1 MTREEREE
9 ILNSDKK
16 FRYMMLDRLRTDCNY
31 YLDGHQL
38 KKHLWANDET
48 EHVSL
53 MIELYNSFDEE
64 ERPEWISMDDI
75 KEYQRKMTG
84 NIECYKAIPCCG
96 CVDFERC
103 SKTKISEEEIT
114 RYLKH
119 HPNVTRNVADAGEI
133 EWWINQ
139 YPVISYIPKRDASD
153 FMKNCNHL
161 LCRAGMDLL
170 SLIQDYNYY
179 KKYWGEKETC
189 RLFIIAATKQV
200 EKYNINVGISQNDN
214 EAIIVLKDYM

>member
-1 MTREEREE
+1 MTREE

-64 ERPEWISMDDI
+64 
-75 KEYQRKMTG
+75 MTG

-96 CVDFERC
+96 CADFERC
-103 SKTKISEEEIT
+103 SKTKISEDEIT

-119 HPNVTRNVADAGEI
+119 HPNVTRNMADAGDI

-139 YPVISYIPKRDASD
+139 YPVISYIPKRDTSD

-189 RLFIIAATKQV
+189 RLFIIAATKQA
-200 EKYNINVGISQNDN
+200 EKFNINVGISQNDN